1 VINFGYTSNE
11 GWGMDK
17 NNELDLNNALIDI
30 SSKPDEELREI
41 LDQLCEEEERVS
53 YRRRVLHGKIDILRA
68 ELVARLKKRREGGGD
83 VISGADVDRLSE
95 ILARGL
101 TTVSKVDVS
110 DEDVF

>member
-1 VINFGYTSNE
+1 MGN
-11 GWGMDK
+11 K
-17 NNELDLNNALIDI
+17 NELDLNKLVDF
-30 SSKPDEELREI
+30 KGKTDEELREI

-68 ELVARLKKRREGGGD
+68 ELVSRMKKKREGGEK
-83 VISGADVDRLSE
+83 VISGRDVDRLSE

-101 TTVSKVDVS
+101 TSVSKTDVS